1 MLWRRTRALAVIV
14 ALTFA
19 GAENRSWADAPAEAE
34 REKIAARTFMDG
46 QAAFDRGDYRRAGE
60 AFESAYALKRHYA
73 SLWNA
78 AQSWQRAGDDL
89 RAANLLDQFLREAP
103 PDAPDRE
110 AATAALVDVGRR
122 VGRLQ
127 LHLVGAT
134 QPRIDGTLAD
144 RAMTYV
150 AAGDH
155 VVTAIAGGTP
165 IRKQVSVRGGEI
177 VSVTLS
183 AQEEH
188 PAAVT
193 PRAESRGAARG
204 WPPWT
209 LAIAGGLVVAGG
221 VLTVVSG
228 LDTVDKRDAFLA
240 TKTRPRL
247 DDAYASQERT
257 NVLLG
262 STIGVAVVSAAVAVF
277 LVDWKRVRRGGG
289 E

>member
-1 MLWRRTRALAVIV
+1 MRKRALIGILALAV
-14 ALTFA
+14 A
-19 GAENRSWADAPAEAE
+19 GVETAGWADSSAPDTEKRAAAAFAE
-34 REKIAARTFMDG
+34 G
-46 QAAFDRGDYRRAGE
+46 QAAFDKRDYRRAGE
-60 AFESAYALKRHYA
+60 AFEAAYALKRHY
-73 SLWNA
+73 SPLWNA

-127 LHLVGAT
+127 LQLVGVT
-134 QPRIDGTLAD
+134 SPRIDGTPAD
-144 RAMTYV
+144 RATTYV

-155 VVTAIAGGTP
+155 VVTAVAGASP

-183 AQEEH
+183 AQDDH
-188 PAAVT
+188 PALSV
-193 PRAESRGAARG
+193 PRDETSSVHGLPAWSLG
-204 WPPWT
+204 
-209 LAIAGGLVVAGG
+209 IAGAVVVAGG
-221 VLTVVSG
+221 VLTTLSG

-240 TKTRPRL
+240 DKTSQSRL
-247 DDAYASQERT
+247 DDVKDSQTRT

-262 STIGVAVVSAAVAVF
+262 STIGVTLLSVAVAVF
-277 LVDWKRVRRGGG
+277 LVDWKGARRSRGVL
-289 E
+289 